1 MNADL
6 MLNRPAVVALCC
18 TRCIATACSCQHGK
32 LPVTFSLPRMDVI
45 PPLRRDLVSM
55 GLWLIVWDV
64 FFLSIFISELS
75 WSMPHLSPT
84 CFCHEQPPSIAAKPA
99 PWEHNRASGCSELG
113 VEWPDVPP
121 SGMQAGCS
129 TLGQGGS
136 QGDTA
141 CVALVKRFEGRVLCF
156 FSFFFLNDFILL
168 WTTHF
173 RIPQTYWNTQEL
185 FYWLQWDLALTPHCQ
200 YHSQRY

>member
-1 MNADL
+1 M
-6 MLNRPAVVALCC
+6 RF
-18 TRCIATACSCQHGK
+18 
-32 LPVTFSLPRMDVI
+32 FSR
-45 PPLRRDLVSM
+45 
-55 GLWLIVWDV
+55 
-64 FFLSIFISELS
+64 FLSLS
-75 WSMPHLSPT
+75 SAGACHTSAQRASAMSSPA
-84 CFCHEQPPSIAAKPA
+84 SIAAKPA
-99 PWEHNRASGCSELG
+99 PWEHNPASGCSELG

-156 FSFFFLNDFILL
+156 FSFFFFNDFILL